1 MIQELL
7 KQYKRTFLVVYST
20 YTLLQIVIILS
31 MYIMTRNL
39 IHSVIIS
46 LIYIFHVTTHEFGHI
61 FFLKLSKVSYEL
73 KSYTLSIEVSFL
85 EKEFYSLEKSRK
97 ILIAVGGSIFA
108 IFFDMLLY
116 ALTYTKT
123 YLTLFITTLI
133 IIELLNLIFGKDS
146 RILEIVLKER

>member
-1 MIQELL
+1 MLRRMNL
-7 KQYKRTFLVVYST
+7 DT
-20 YTLLQIVIILS
+20 Y
-31 MYIMTRNL
+31 
-39 IHSVIIS
+39 
-46 LIYIFHVTTHEFGHI
+46 
-61 FFLKLSKVSYEL
+61 FFLRLSKVSYEL

>member
-61 FFLKLSKVSYEL
+61 FFFK
-73 KSYTLSIEVSFL
+73 
-85 EKEFYSLEKSRK
+85 
-97 ILIAVGGSIFA
+97 
-108 IFFDMLLY
+108 
-116 ALTYTKT
+116 TK
-123 YLTLFITTLI
+123 
-133 IIELLNLIFGKDS
+133 
-146 RILEIVLKER
+146 